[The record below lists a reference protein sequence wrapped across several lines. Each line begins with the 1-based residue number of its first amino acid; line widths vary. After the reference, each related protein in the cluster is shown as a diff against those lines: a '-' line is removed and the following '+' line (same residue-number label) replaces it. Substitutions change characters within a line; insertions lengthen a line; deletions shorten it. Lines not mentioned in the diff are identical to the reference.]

1 MNYQGVNISKM
12 TGKLD
17 GILAINTNTLTNSFC
32 IDQHNRKNNSICNY
46 CYSVNMLKTFRKSC
60 VESFQHNSDY
70 LSSEKHSD
78 GLPIIN
84 AAFFRFSGHGELINR
99 DHFINL
105 TKICVKNPNTTF
117 SLWTKRVTIINEALN
132 GDKHLG
138 LSKIEKPKNLILIY
152 SNPKIDHVLKKIPD
166 HFDKVFNNITSGAV
180 NCSPKKGACL
190 ACLKCYKFSKS
201 EKNNIII
208 EKVKTAHGKK

>member
-60 VESFQHNSDY
+60 VKSFQHNSEF
-70 LSSEKHSD
+70 LSSKVIHQD

-84 AAFFRFSGHGELINR
+84 AAFFRFSGHGELIN
-99 DHFINL
+99 DNHFINL
-105 TKICVKNPNTTF
+105 INICVKNPSTNF
-117 SLWTKRVTIINEALN
+117 ALWSKRAPIIWDVL
-132 GDKHLG
+132 KTH
-138 LSKIEKPKNLILIY
+138 KKPRNLILVY
-152 SNPKIDHVLKKIPD
+152 SNPKINHVLKKIPD
-166 HFDKVFNNITSGAV
+166 HFDKVFNNVTSGAV

-201 EKNNIII
+201 KKNNIII

>member
-60 VESFQHNSDY
+60 VKSFQHNSEF
-70 LSSEKHSD
+70 LSSKVIHQD

-84 AAFFRFSGHGELINR
+84 AAFFRFSGHGELIN
-99 DHFINL
+99 DNHFINL
-105 TKICVKNPNTTF
+105 INICVKNPSTNF
-117 SLWTKRVTIINEALN
+117 ALWSKRAPIIWDVL
-132 GDKHLG
+132 KTH
-138 LSKIEKPKNLILIY
+138 KKPRNLILVY

-166 HFDKVFNNITSGAV
+166 QFDKVFNNVTSGAV

-201 EKNNIII
+201 KKNNIII

>member
-17 GILAINTNTLTNSFC
+17 GILAINTNTLSNNFC

-46 CYSVNMLKTFRKSC
+46 CYSVNMLKTFRKLC
-60 VESFQHNSDY
+60 VQSFQHNSEF
-70 LSSEKHSD
+70 LSSKVIHPD

-84 AAFFRFSGHGELINR
+84 AAFFRFSGHGELINNN
-99 DHFINL
+99 HFINL
-105 TKICVKNPNTTF
+105 INICVKNPSVTF
-117 SLWTKRVTIINEALN
+117 SLWSKRAPIIYDVL
-132 GDKHLG
+132 KTH
-138 LSKIEKPKNLILIY
+138 KKPKNLILIY

-166 HFDKVFNNITSGAV
+166 QFDKVFNNVTSGAV

-201 EKNNIII
+201 AKNNIII
-208 EKVKTAHGKK
+208 EQVKTANGKK

>member
-17 GILAINTNTLTNSFC
+17 GIPAINTNTLTNSFC
-32 IDQHNRKNNSICNY
+32 INQHNRKNNSICNY

-60 VESFQHNSDY
+60 VKSFQHNSEF
-70 LSSEKHSD
+70 LSSKVIHQD

-84 AAFFRFSGHGELINR
+84 AAFFRFSGHGELIN
-99 DHFINL
+99 DNHFINL
-105 TKICVKNPNTTF
+105 INICVKNPSTNF
-117 SLWTKRVTIINEALN
+117 ALWSKRAPIIWDVL
-132 GDKHLG
+132 KTH
-138 LSKIEKPKNLILIY
+138 KKPRNLILVY

-166 HFDKVFNNITSGAV
+166 QFDKVFNNVTSGAV

-201 EKNNIII
+201 KKNNIII

>member
-32 IDQHNRKNNSICNY
+32 INQHNRKNNSICNY

-60 VESFQHNSDY
+60 VKSFQHNSEF
-70 LSSEKHSD
+70 LSSKVIHQD

-84 AAFFRFSGHGELINR
+84 AAFFRFSGHGELIN
-99 DHFINL
+99 DNHFINL
-105 TKICVKNPNTTF
+105 INICVKNPSTNF
-117 SLWTKRVTIINEALN
+117 ALWSKRAPIIWDVL
-132 GDKHLG
+132 KTH
-138 LSKIEKPKNLILIY
+138 KKPRNLILVY

-166 HFDKVFNNITSGAV
+166 QFDKVFNNVTSGAV

-201 EKNNIII
+201 KKNNIII

>member
-60 VESFQHNSDY
+60 VKSFQHNSEF
-70 LSSEKHSD
+70 LSSKVIHQD

-84 AAFFRFSGHGELINR
+84 AAFFRFSGHGELIN
-99 DHFINL
+99 DNHFINL
-105 TKICVKNPNTTF
+105 INICVKNPSTNF
-117 SLWTKRVTIINEALN
+117 ALWSKRAPIIWDVL
-132 GDKHLG
+132 KTH
-138 LSKIEKPKNLILIY
+138 KKPRNLILVY

-166 HFDKVFNNITSGAV
+166 QFDKVFNNVTSGAV

-201 EKNNIII
+201 AKNNIII
-208 EKVKTAHGKK
+208 EQVKTANGKK